1 MRNLEDVG
9 QFGKWTFNIPPGP
22 LHMELQLQTNNR
34 IDVVWVG
41 DTVPDISVKIMFH
54 DGCLICVTCAI
65 YCSND
70 SYHMC
75 HMCFIL
81 FLFALVVTC

>member
-1 MRNLEDVG
+1 MMSLEDVG

-34 IDVVWVG
+34 VDVVWVG
-41 DTVPDISVKIMFH
+41 DAVPDISVKIMFH
-54 DGCLICVTCAI
+54 DGCLICAKYAM

-70 SYHMC
+70 SCHMC
-75 HMCFIL
+75 HMC
-81 FLFALVVTC
+81 

>member
-1 MRNLEDVG
+1 MMNLEDVG
-9 QFGKWTFNIPPGP
+9 QFGKWIFNFPPGP

-34 IDVVWVG
+34 VDVVWVG
-41 DTVPDISVKIMFH
+41 DAVPDFSVKILFMMVV
-54 DGCLICVTCAI
+54 LYVPPCAI

-75 HMCFIL
+75 HMC
-81 FLFALVVTC
+81 